1 MQKQTI
7 LTLWKKN
14 FSIDKNDT
22 FIYDNIFWLQTKK
35 DFIIKAY
42 LISDYIKK
50 IEWDYIWIML
60 PSIASTSILIIATYL
75 AWKVP
80 VMLNWT
86 LPVDAF
92 NHCVSFSK
100 TTKILTSSNFYDK
113 VKNKSL
119 DEHREKYIYLENLLR
134 DIKTTQK
141 LKALVKSF
149 FMSVPKLPNTA
160 VILFTSWSESLPKAV
175 ALTHE
180 NLIENIVWAISI
192 FEIKQSDKLL
202 WFLPPFHSFWFTIN
216 TIMPLITAM
225 RVAYTPDPNDAK
237 TILNLIKNCKINV
250 LTATPTFL
258 KMIMALA
265 TISDFETIKYVVV
278 WAEKCSEEVFN
289 KFNELCPNW
298 KILEWYGITECSPV
312 VSINPIEWAKPW
324 TVWKIIPCLDCKIL
338 ELEKPFNFEDDNGVA
353 KVWFNEVELWKQG
366 MIYVCWKSIFDWYM
380 DEKLEN
386 PFDLVDAKKYYKTG
400 DLWFLDSD
408 WFLTITGRLK
418 RFIKIAWEM
427 ISLPFV
433 EWVLLEKYGSQEELK
448 IAIEAL
454 EYNGSAKIVLFSIE
468 RIELEEVNDYLRKRW
483 VSNLVKI
490 SEVIKIESIP
500 VLGTWKVDYKVLK
513 KMISFDVKKII
524 YDFNDVEWSIIK
536 KIWDL
541 AKMDTSKINES
552 SVFWEDI
559 HLDSIDVWELMIIVK
574 TNFKNYKET
583 PVLKIKTVRDLINI
597 SKGNNI

>member
-1 MQKQTI
+1 MQKETI

-14 FSIDKNDT
+14 FSTTKNDT

-35 DFIIKAY
+35 DFIVKAY

-86 LPVDAF
+86 LPTDAF
-92 NHCVSFSK
+92 NHCVNFSK

-113 VKNKSL
+113 IKNKSL

-134 DIKTTQK
+134 DIKLMQK
-141 LKALVKSF
+141 LKALVKGF
-149 FMSVPKLPNTA
+149 FMIIPKLPNTA

-175 ALTHE
+175 ALSHE

-265 TISDFETIKYVVV
+265 TVSDFETIKYVVV

-289 KFNELCPNW
+289 KFSELCPNW

-338 ELEKPFNFEDDNGVA
+338 ELEKPFNFLEENWVT

-408 WFLTITGRLK
+408 WFLIITGRLK

-454 EYNGSAKIVLFSIE
+454 EYNGEAKIVLFSIE
-468 RIELEEVNDYLRKRW
+468 HIEVEEVNDYLRKRW

-500 VLGTWKVDYKVLK
+500 VLGTWKVDYKVLR
-513 KMISFDVKKII
+513 KMINFGVKKIL
-524 YDFNDVEWSIIK
+524 YDFNDIEWSIIK

-559 HLDSIDVWELMIIVK
+559 HLDSIDVWELMIFVK

-583 PVLKIKTVRDLINI
+583 PILKIKTVANLVNI